1 MLLQFLLEAIDT
13 FSNHQEERWD
23 RLSES
28 IDLMFAQVGG
38 IEKTQQQMAS
48 QIDLSTQIMDQ
59 VCHSHDLCVDAEM
72 PEVVAREVFDDLPR
86 WDDEATWL
94 NHVAF
99 RSPVVSIPAA
109 MEEVHGMPL
118 MGSSSADLEQVA
130 FQPLVVSSS
139 IVVAAIYFQL
149 RYSIG
154 TRHRELVQKLVS
166 SIRRQ
171 WNPGIMK
178 LDIIQ

>member
-1 MLLQFLLEAIDT
+1 MQLKFLLEAIDA

-48 QIDLSTQIMDQ
+48 QIDLITQIMDQ

-109 MEEVHGMPL
+109 MEEVRGMPL

-130 FQPLVVSSS
+130 FQPLVVSAGAGQELLEGISTS
-139 IVVAAIYFQL
+139 VVVWDETSTDL
-149 RYSIG
+149 TVHEG
-154 TRHRELVQKLVS
+154 LL
-166 SIRRQ
+166 
-171 WNPGIMK
+171 
-178 LDIIQ
+178 